1 MMERY
6 KILYEGGE
14 GELTEKKSRFIATT
28 RPVESEEDA
37 VAFIDEMKKKYW
49 DARHNCSA
57 YVIGERARC
66 SAAVTMGSRP
76 RRQDAQCWMCFW
88 VQK

>member
-37 VAFIDEMKKKYW
+37 VAFIDEMKKK
-49 DARHNCSA
+49 
-57 YVIGERARC
+57 
-66 SAAVTMGSRP
+66 
-76 RRQDAQCWMCFW
+76 
-88 VQK
+88 